1 MGTVPV
7 IAGVR
12 QRLSQQPALAQFVKF
27 CVIGASSF
35 AIDVGLLN
43 ALHFGAGFPL
53 FPSKAVSFLAGVS
66 NGFFWNSRW
75 TFRELRGNSRAQY
88 PKFVATNVIGLVLNL
103 GIMTGGIV
111 AATRL
116 GWVHTDRSP
125 AEIVGLVVSGAGKK
139 AFNPVTVNG
148 AIIVATV
155 VVTAWN
161 FTAAKFIT
169 FRK

>member
-1 MGTVPV
+1 VVLV
-7 IAGVR
+7 IAAFR
-12 QRLSQQPALAQFVKF
+12 QRLSERPSLAQFIKF
-27 CVIGASSF
+27 CVIGATSF

-43 ALHFGAGFPL
+43 LLHFGAGFPL
-53 FPSKAVSFLAGVS
+53 FPSKAISFLAGVT
-66 NGFFWNSRW
+66 NGFVWNSRW
-75 TFRELRGNSRAQY
+75 TFREHRGDLRAQY
-88 PKFVATNVIGLVLNL
+88 PKFVATNLVGLILNL
-103 GIMTGGIV
+103 GIMTGSIV

-125 AEIVGLVVSGAGKK
+125 MEIVGLIVSGAGKK
-139 AFNPVTVNG
+139 AFNPLTVNG
-148 AIIVATV
+148 AIVVATV